1 MSDAPSPTVVISSVE
16 REPNKL
22 VIRQGGL
29 TRFVHLPVQ
38 CLHRAAQDGVVT
50 VVLHSNNQGGVHL
63 LLSEND
69 QPSLGVVDALPAGNR
84 PEVVMQVLAAAKQPA
99 GAPAR
104 RLGAPVVPE
113 EPGRIEYDGQVI
125 TVVAGDQHFH
135 FRPDDVTTPVHVGTG
150 KADDG
155 DLVVELEFGDRT
167 RRRIKVAAPALR
179 STERALLFLRKRSGG
194 TAGRSTAL
202 EYKIVKNMLASSL
215 EEQLNALGRDG
226 WELVAMTG
234 LDGVMTLTGN
244 KLLAVLKRPR
254 RGR

>member
-84 PEVVMQVLAAAKQPA
+84 PEVVMQVLTAAKQPP
-99 GAPAR
+99 GASR
-104 RLGAPVVPE
+104 RLGTPVVPE
-113 EPGRIEYDGQVI
+113 EPGRVEYDGQVI
-125 TVVAGDQHFH
+125 TVVAGEQHFH
-135 FRPDDVTTPVHVGTG
+135 FRPDDITTPVHVGTG

-155 DLVVELEFGDRT
+155 DLVVELEFSDRT
-167 RRRIKVAAPALR
+167 RRRIKVAGPALR
-179 STERALLFLRKRSGG
+179 TTERAVLFLRKRSGG
-194 TAGRSTAL
+194 TAGGPTAW

-215 EEQLNALGRDG
+215 EDQLNALGREG
-226 WELVAMTG
+226 WELVAITG